1 MLCRGVI
8 IAKVVLVRGSGE
20 MRVVFAVARERRSPV
35 CTFGFGLGLD

>member
-1 MLCRGVI
+1 VLCRGV

-20 MRVVFAVARERRSPV
+20 MRVVFAVARERRSLV